1 MALLSGILTVFC
13 FCAAGTAP
21 PPESTSTLAVHV
33 HMAFDRSI
41 TSKALET
48 IAKEEAAAIWGDYGV
63 ELEWSDRA
71 IEPAVCLDAFVQ
83 RHRQPGAFG
92 GSPAVLAHT
101 TITPGAIAD
110 APILISFDAVDAL
123 LEQEHFANLPLHD
136 RAVATALG
144 RVLAHEIGHVLLGS
158 PGYHD
163 PEGLMRARFLTSD
176 LVRMERSRF
185 RLMEGSI
192 ARLRS
197 RIASLSDTQPAGSC
211 TRTAR

>member
-13 FCAAGTAP
+13 FCAAGSAP
-21 PPESTSTLAVHV
+21 PPEPTVLAVHV
-33 HMAFDRSI
+33 HITFDRSI

-48 IAKEEAAAIWGDYGV
+48 VAKEEAAAIWSDYGV
-63 ELEWSDRA
+63 ELEWSDRG
-71 IEPAVCLDAFVQ
+71 IEPALCLDAFVQ
-83 RHRQPGAFG
+83 RHRRSGPFG
-92 GSPAVLAHT
+92 GAPEVLAHT
-101 TITPGAIAD
+101 TITPGAIAG

-123 LEQEHFANLPLHD
+123 LEQEHFANLSLHD
-136 RAVATALG
+136 RAVAIALG

-163 PEGLMRARFLTSD
+163 PEGLMRARFLTND

-185 RLMEGSI
+185 RLTEGSI
-192 ARLRS
+192 ERLRS
-197 RIASLSDTQPAGSC
+197 RIASLSDAQPADSC